1 MTALQMINKENGK
14 PINLIKNALAA

>member
-14 PINLIKNALAA
+14 PINLIKHALAA